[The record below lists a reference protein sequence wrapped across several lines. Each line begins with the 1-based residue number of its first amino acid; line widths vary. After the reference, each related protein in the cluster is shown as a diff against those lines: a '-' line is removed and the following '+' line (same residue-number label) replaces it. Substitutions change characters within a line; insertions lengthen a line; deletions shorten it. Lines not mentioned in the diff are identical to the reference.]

1 MEDTA
6 EPRLCNIKKVAIA
19 SIFLIILFGMTSHVN
34 ASIIQDKVSSYV
46 TTNNEAEATVKTELL
61 TQEDESKALVALN
74 GKTSTTFQFVSENS
88 VQESFLNKIKGNTNI
103 YYTLYKVINA
113 DDEENAVLFNS
124 ESDAKNFVEEIKNNY
139 SEIAGELKIESF
151 YSEDNTVKTEEQKAK
166 LLSDLQSKQ
175 DALNEVKTRTVNGIY
190 FEVTPVVGGY
200 ISSRYGTV
208 ESIRDHAHGGLDI
221 ASRDGAPIYAIAAG
235 TVIESE
241 WDGSGYGNL
250 VVIDHGNG
258 VQTWYAHCSALN
270 VEAGA
275 HVEAGDLIAYVGSTG
290 YATGPH
296 LHLEVRIDGVRT
308 DPQNYIYK

>member
-6 EPRLCNIKKVAIA
+6 EPRLCNLKKVAIA
-19 SIFLIILFGMTSHVN
+19 SIFLIILFGMTSQVN
-34 ASIIQDKVSSYV
+34 ASIMQDKVSSYV
-46 TTNNEAEATVKTELL
+46 TTNNEAETTIKTELL

-74 GKTSTTFQFVSENS
+74 SGTTTTFQFVSENS
-88 VQESFLNKIKGNTNI
+88 VQGSFLEKIKGNTKI
-103 YYTLYKVINA
+103 YYTIYKVINA
-113 DDEENAVLFNS
+113 NDEEHAVLFNS
-124 ESDAKNFVEEIKNNY
+124 ESAAKSFIEEIKNNY

-151 YSEDNTVKTEEQKAK
+151 YSENNVLETEKQKSQ
-166 LLSDLQSKQ
+166 LLEIMQSKQ
-175 DALNEVKTRTVNGIY
+175 NALDELKSRTVNGIY
-190 FEVTPVVGGY
+190 FEVTPVLGGY
-200 ISSRYGTV
+200 ISSRYGSV

-221 ASRDGAPIYAIAAG
+221 ASREGAPIYAIAAG

-258 VQTWYAHCSALN
+258 VETWYAHCSALN
-270 VEAGA
+270 VEAGS